1 LPAFG
6 AKLEAWRFKNIH
18 TFNFSQFHVVFGI
31 VNSFLGIFD
40 AISSEKS
47 CPTSMLFL
55 LTYIVFRTQ
64 DFSRLLNSDW
74 SIHISDAA
82 AVYKVGAET

>member
-1 LPAFG
+1 M
-6 AKLEAWRFKNIH
+6 
-18 TFNFSQFHVVFGI
+18 VFVI
-31 VNSFLGIFD
+31 VYSFPGVFD
-40 AISSEKS
+40 AISKAKR

-55 LTYIVFRTQ
+55 LTYIEFRTQ
-64 DFSRLLNSDW
+64 EFSRLLNSDW